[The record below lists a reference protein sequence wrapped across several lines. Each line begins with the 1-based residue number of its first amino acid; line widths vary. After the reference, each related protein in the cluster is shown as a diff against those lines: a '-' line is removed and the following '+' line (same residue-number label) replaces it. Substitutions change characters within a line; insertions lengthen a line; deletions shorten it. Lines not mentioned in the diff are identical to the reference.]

1 MNIQNYESFLST
13 SATQDSAIIRGLL
26 GDRCSPISAAVTPTQ
41 IAKYSYQVSALLAVY
56 RLLDFELLYNRP
68 GQPIT
73 LPPLYPNCITPEMVG
88 KQKVKDRWRK
98 LGNWQMLLIE
108 FRDCYDGITFGE
120 DIVRISEPPFS
131 GSLAHLQGLA
141 DLHPKQKFISVVQN
155 FRGAALHWTVLHE
168 TAHRNTHEL
177 AIMPENLAG
186 IIDGKSFQQVN
197 QYYQSHTQE
206 RIHTYLRQHGRGELA
221 LPLHLSLLLTP
232 CFLLMSTS
240 LVKSKFPRQTI
251 YQVSIQRRLI
261 HCNH

>member
-73 LPPLYPNCITPEMVG
+73 LPPLYPNCITPEMVE

-141 DLHPKQKFISVVQN
+141 ESHTNQKFTNLVQN
-155 FRGAALHWTVLHE
+155 FRGAALHWTFLHE
-168 TAHRNTHEL
+168 TAQLDAKKLPTIPENVL
-177 AIMPENLAG
+177 AI
-186 IIDGKSFQQVN
+186 V
-197 QYYQSHTQE
+197 TQE
-206 RIHTYLRQHGRGELA
+206 AFRRSNGNFDPRAYNKVNNYLQQYSQGDLV
-221 LPLHLSLLLTP
+221 LPLHLSLMITP
-232 CFLLMSTS
+232 CFLLMPIT
-240 LVKSKFPRQTI
+240 LAKCKFPRQLT
-251 YQVSIQRRLI
+251 YQVSV
-261 HCNH
+261 